1 MTIDEIKKS
10 LEKAGYAVKDGKSK
24 TSLIIQ
30 TEKGENRSAT
40 LKAIATLFGGKYSPT
55 HSYSKQGAVT
65 IDNKFVI
72 YTKPAIS
79 IISTLDARVFSTL
92 GTDYM
97 MPYYEDSIK
106 TKRFDSPEQI
116 EKSVVKGCIS
126 NPLLGESVAELCQQM
141 FAGKEVNWGNTPLA
155 TINKLGVYLGEL
167 LIGWAILSGKRDLL
181 SGYTLRKTPKYFIVP
196 TDPSFSGVDSFIE
209 FDDGEKLALSSKAGA
224 GAKASMFTNLIPN
237 AIKAISA
244 QPKNTSFTEFCQFI
258 IKNRL
263 KPTDSKGIVWN
274 YAVRELL
281 DLPNSKVSKPTDVQS
296 AIKDGKPSV
305 ERSLVELAV
314 QQKLK
319 LAQNE
324 KDAWPNSLSVIFTK
338 RIAEKFNADSLQ
350 QINNILQ
357 GKDYY
362 QVNLST
368 KDWVKG
374 LIRFSFTK
382 AGSGQVK
389 IYGDKAAVTDITAKQ
404 GWLNYEIK

>member
-1 MTIDEIKKS
+1 
-10 LEKAGYAVKDGKSK
+10 
-24 TSLIIQ
+24 
-30 TEKGENRSAT
+30 
-40 LKAIATLFGGKYSPT
+40 
-55 HSYSKQGAVT
+55 
-65 IDNKFVI
+65 
-72 YTKPAIS
+72 
-79 IISTLDARVFSTL
+79 
-92 GTDYM
+92 M

-116 EKSVVKGCIS
+116 EKSVVKGCVS

-141 FAGKEVNWGNTPLA
+141 FAGKKVDWGNTPSA

-167 LIGWAILSGKRDLL
+167 LIGWVILSGKKDLFT
-181 SGYTLRKTPKYFIVP
+181 GYTLRKTPKYFIIP

-258 IKNRL
+258 IKNGL

-281 DLPNSKVSKPTDVQS
+281 DLPSTKVSKPTDVQS
-296 AIKDGKPSV
+296 AIKDSKPSV
-305 ERSLVELAV
+305 ERSLVELTV

-374 LIRFSFTK
+374 LIKFSFTK